1 MRASQVNW
9 LDGSGVL
16 RVHFK
21 QQTPPVPQ
29 VTLFRALVALA
40 VSFLGEYNKRV
51 GMLGD
56 RIDIFLLII
65 RSLDEFDR
73 I

>member
-1 MRASQVNW
+1 MDGKCLASQVTL

-40 VSFLGEYNKRV
+40 VSLLGEC
-51 GMLGD
+51 
-56 RIDIFLLII
+56 RIVYARQAI
-65 RSLDEFDR
+65 ETMAW
-73 I
+73 